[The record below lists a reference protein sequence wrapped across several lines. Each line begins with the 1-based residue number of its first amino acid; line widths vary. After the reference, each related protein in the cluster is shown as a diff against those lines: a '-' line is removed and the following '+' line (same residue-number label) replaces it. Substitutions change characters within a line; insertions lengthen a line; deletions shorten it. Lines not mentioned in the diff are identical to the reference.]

1 MERRQG
7 KKTTQYVEEK
17 KGVRGRKREG
27 EIERE
32 RESNADGWK
41 RMRNGGNRR

>member
-32 RESNADGWK
+32 REQRGWMEENEK
-41 RMRNGGNRR
+41 WRE